1 MSEETTRSDLDR
13 LDAMSDEDIDYS
25 EIPEL
30 DAGFFQKARVVAPP
44 WKKTTGEVE
53 T

>member
-1 MSEETTRSDLDR
+1 MSEDTTKSDLDR
-13 LDAMSDEDIDYS
+13 LDEMSDEDIDYS

-30 DAGFFQKARVVAPP
+30 DTGFFQKARVVAPP
-44 WKKTTGEVE
+44 GGKATREVE